1 MTDIPWEPPLAG
13 TETEHLLG
21 ALDRMRTTFRWK
33 ADGLDAA
40 ALNAKV
46 GQSSLT
52 LGGLLKHLA
61 LIEDHTMAAKIL
73 GVPLTG
79 WDDLDPNDDDAEF
92 TSAAGDEPE
101 ALYARYDDAVARFR
115 TNLAAALADGGLDRP
130 SAAVWPDGSTFSL
143 RRVLFDHLEEY
154 GRHCG
159 QADILRDAID
169 GRAGED
175 PPADWRPTS
184 GHYTFR

>member
-1 MTDIPWEPPLAG
+1 MTDIPWEPPAAG
-13 TETEHLLG
+13 TEIEHLLG

-46 GQSSLT
+46 GKSSLT

-61 LIEDHTMAAKIL
+61 LIEDHTLAAKVL

-79 WDDLDPNDDDAEF
+79 WDDYDPDAEDWEF
-92 TSAAGDEPE
+92 TSAAQEKPE
-101 ALYARYDDAVARFR
+101 DLYARFDDSVARFR
-115 TNLAAALADGGLDRP
+115 GRLAEALADGGLDRP
-130 SAAVWPDGSTFSL
+130 SAIAGFSL

-154 GRHCG
+154 ARHCG

-175 PPADWRPTS
+175 PPADWRPAS